1 MAGGDRE
8 TKEQGGVSF
17 FRLCCVAALI
27 GFVALGLVRRHAGHG
42 PDAVALSVAHLRA
55 TGHTVGAPAVM
66 LWGVPSLAISVDG
79 CSAPVKMVPFDF
91 DEIVSPGIMQAAI
104 VADHDTYRI
113 DYAGRTFDSFDRAA
127 LYRLR
132 LRNDLAQL
140 VRTHDLNEP
149 PVILSFWPAGCA
161 PRAIF

>member
-1 MAGGDRE
+1 
-8 TKEQGGVSF
+8 VNF
-17 FRLCCVAALI
+17 FRLCCVTALI
-27 GFVALGLVRRHAGHG
+27 GFVALGLLRRHAGHG
-42 PDAVALSVAHLRA
+42 PDAITLSVAHLRG
-55 TGHTVGAPAVM
+55 TGHTVGAPAKM

-91 DEIVSPGIMQAAI
+91 DEIVSPGIMQAAQ

-113 DYAGRTFDSFDRAA
+113 DYAGEAFDKFDRSA

-140 VRTHDLNEP
+140 IHTYDLNEP
-149 PVILSFWPAGCA
+149 PVILSFWPAGCT